1 MKNYIVTCVIAAA
14 ALASCTQTEDFT
26 SQYNEKA
33 KTMKFDV
40 AYVGKNTRATG
51 DLNTA
56 GLASQ
61 KLILWCDAYQTPSTP
76 ETTPSTGMWISTQ
89 EPLYLSK
96 SGSYCI

>member
-56 GLASQ
+56 GLAS
-61 KLILWCDAYQTPSTP
+61 
-76 ETTPSTGMWISTQ
+76 
-89 EPLYLSK
+89 
-96 SGSYCI
+96 